1 MWSRSGA
8 NKDPVLTAVLMVRVA
23 VTPSVSALKVAGV
36 KVQLAPTGRE
46 AQAKVKFLFLA
57 SLLGVN
63 ASENV
68 ADCPAARLA
77 LLGEA
82 MSGPAAAVWLAVLFI
97 ASPKTVLGPVPEPK
111 LVTCSPESNPN
122 RTIFEVQKSAAQ
134 NDLRSRSMVTASQQS
149 LPAAS

>member
-8 NKDPVLTAVLMVRVA
+8 NKDPVRTAVLMVRVA

-36 KVQLAPTGRE
+36 KVQLAPTGRL
-46 AQAKVKFLFLA
+46 AQTNVKFLFLA

-68 ADCPAARLA
+68 ADWPAAMLA

-82 MSGPAAAVWLAVLFI
+82 MSGPAADVWLAALFI
-97 ASPKTVLGPVPEPK
+97 ASPNTALGPG
-111 LVTCSPESNPN
+111 
-122 RTIFEVQKSAAQ
+122 
-134 NDLRSRSMVTASQQS
+134 
-149 LPAAS
+149 